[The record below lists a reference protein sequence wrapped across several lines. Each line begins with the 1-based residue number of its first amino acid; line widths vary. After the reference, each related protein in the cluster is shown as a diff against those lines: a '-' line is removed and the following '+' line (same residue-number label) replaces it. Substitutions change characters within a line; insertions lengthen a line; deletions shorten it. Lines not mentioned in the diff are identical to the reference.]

1 MRLIQEAVV
10 GQIRSVPPVKL
21 FCGVLYA
28 DGFPWAAV
36 LDRLT
41 AAFGPVDRLSE
52 PLPFDFTDYY
62 RDEMGPAAWRRFA
75 AFAGLAPPGGLPAM
89 KVAANRLEAELAAV
103 GTAGFRRPVNLD
115 PGYLEQAKIVLA
127 STKNF
132 AHRVYLAE
140 GIWGEVTLQW
150 RSGQW
155 EALPWTFPDFRS
167 TAYQAFFTELR
178 DAYRRELAQARP

>member
-1 MRLIQEAVV
+1 M

-36 LDRLT
+36 LERLT
-41 AAFGPVDRLSE
+41 SACGPVDRLSE
-52 PLPFDFTDYY
+52 PLPFNFTDYY
-62 RDEMGPAAWRRFA
+62 RDDMGPVVWRRFA
-75 AFAGLAPPGGLPAM
+75 AFAGLAPPGGLPAL
-89 KVAANRLEAELAAV
+89 KVTTNRLEAELAADEAT
-103 GTAGFRRPVNLD
+103 GLRRPVNLD

-150 RSGQW
+150 RNRRW

-167 TAYQAFFTELR
+167 PAYQAFFTELR
-178 DAYRRELAQARP
+178 DAYRRELTQAQP

>member
-1 MRLIQEAVV
+1 V
-10 GQIRSVPPVKL
+10 GQIRSAPPVKR

-28 DGFPWAAV
+28 GAFPWEPIAERLAAV
-36 LDRLT
+36 
-41 AAFGPVDRLSE
+41 FGPIERLSE

-62 RDEMGPAAWRRFA
+62 RDEMGPAVWRRFA
-75 AFAGLAPPGGLPAM
+75 AFAGLAAPGGLAAM
-89 KVAANRLEAELAAV
+89 KVAANRLEEELAAARAT
-103 GTAGFRRPVNLD
+103 GLRRPVNLD

-132 AHRVYLAE
+132 AHRVYLAD

-150 RSGQW
+150 RDRHW
-155 EALPWTFPDFRS
+155 EALPWTFPDYR
-167 TAYQAFFTELR
+167 TPVYQAFFTELR